1 MGAAHASFWGRI
13 AGNYDTGVDY
23 ILGNNLRRI
32 ILEKL
37 GRERKLGRTVEF
49 GCGTGYFTPQLARLA
64 DSVVATDISD
74 AMLDRVQERTRKLE
88 RVTIRRED
96 CENTSFAEGSFDTAF
111 LGLTFQVVDGPSTIA
126 EMRRILRP
134 GGQLILAIPTME
146 GLGIANRVRCMVRCY
161 QAYRALRPPGTR
173 LYTVQSLTPVITGG
187 GFRLRE
193 IDRLS
198 DPAIPGGFS
207 GIYLRA
213 VKP

>member
-1 MGAAHASFWGRI
+1 MKPAYVDFWGRI
-13 AGNYDTGVDY
+13 AGNYDAGVDY

-37 GRERKLGRTVEF
+37 GKEQKLGRTVEF
-49 GCGTGYFTPQLARLA
+49 GCGTGYFTPQLAQLA

-74 AMLDRVQERTRKLE
+74 VMLDRVQERTRKLE

-96 CENTSFAEGSFDTAF
+96 CEKTSFAEGYFDTAF

-126 EMRRILRP
+126 EMQRILRP

-146 GLGIANRVRCMVRCY
+146 GMGIADKVRCMVRCY
-161 QAYRALRPPGTR
+161 QTYKAIRPPGTH

-198 DPAIPGGFS
+198 DPAHPEGFS

-213 VKP
+213 VRP